1 MFWKLIIIKCIRTF
15 IRNKRKEILL
25 WKEKEL
31 VLDPS
36 IVFILNELLTG
47 TYASELID
55 YSYPTCISFRGQ
67 MSRKYAIKSGTT
79 DTDNLL
85 FGYNPD
91 YLLGGWIGFDD
102 NSKTNND
109 NSYALKQIWIEVM
122 EKYGK
127 GNSWYDIPDNVIGVI
142 TDPISG
148 KLATNENLHKR
159 ILYYI
164 KGTEPKQ

>member
-1 MFWKLIIIKCIRTF
+1 MTQEQSDKYYIKVAQLCA
-15 IRNKRKEILL
+15 N
-25 WKEKEL
+25 
-31 VLDPS
+31 
-36 IVFILNELLTG
+36 
-47 TYASELID
+47 
-55 YSYPTCISFRGQ
+55 
-67 MSRKYAIKSGTT
+67 
-79 DTDNLL
+79 
-85 FGYNPD
+85 
-91 YLLGGWIGFDD
+91 
-102 NSKTNND
+102 

-127 GNSWYDIPDNVIGVI
+127 GNSWYDIPNNVIGVI